1 MNRAELETLEMQTE
15 GIIQADRDSDMHAMH

>member
-1 MNRAELETLEMQTE
+1 LETLEMQTD